1 MLRGGIVVS
10 QLTWDLIRQRH
21 DIQEQHYV
29 LHVQTPLLNDADAPR
44 ALNDA
49 YAELNRI
56 GLARGT
62 NVDPV
67 LLDIMRMLSAPTF
80 ELHGRVSRPGRVM
93 LDVVAAAGPPGAVL
107 AFKDPKSIHVEPIRP
122 DHLAQSI
129 VRLMPAL
136 GPGHGQSITLPTD
149 VVKVIE
155 ENRTYREPTEGFLQ
169 RNNGRTQLEKDADA
183 MVALLKQP
191 RLGGGRLYAGFR
203 PRLGSKRSSKT
214 PLAYL
219 DTESGRWLIKDKR
232 GSTGDLWKVATPATA
247 DLMISELNH
256 LLDDLRN

>member
-1 MLRGGIVVS
+1 MLPGGIVVS
-10 QLTWDLIRQRH
+10 HLTWDLIRQRH

-29 LHVQTPLLNDADAPR
+29 LHVPTPRLNFADRPR

-49 YAELNRI
+49 YAELGRI
-56 GLARGT
+56 GLARST

-67 LLDIMRMLSAPTF
+67 LLDIMRMLSAPTL
-80 ELHGRVSRPGRVM
+80 ELHGWVSQPRRPMIG
-93 LDVVAAAGPPGAVL
+93 VVAAAGPRGAVL
-107 AFKDPKSIHVEPIRP
+107 AFKDEKTIHVEPIRA

-136 GPGHGQSITLPTD
+136 GPGRGPSVTLPMD
-149 VVKVIE
+149 VIKVIE
-155 ENRTYREPTEGFLQ
+155 ANRTFREETGGFLE

-191 RLGGGRLYAGFR
+191 RLGGGQIYAGFR
-203 PRLGSKRSSKT
+203 PKLGSRRESQT
-214 PLAYL
+214 PLAYV
-219 DTESGRWLIKDKR
+219 DAESGRWLVKDKR

-256 LLDDLRN
+256 LLADVRG